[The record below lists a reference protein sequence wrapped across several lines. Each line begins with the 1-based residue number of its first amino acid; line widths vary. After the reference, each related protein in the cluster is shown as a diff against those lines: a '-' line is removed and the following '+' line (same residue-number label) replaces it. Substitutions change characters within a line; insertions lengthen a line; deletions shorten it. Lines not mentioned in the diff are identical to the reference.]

1 MPQVTLKPIT
11 SRPPAVIAS
20 LAVLAI
26 FGFIGVTK
34 LVNRFGEQ
42 QKALARHLYQRALE
56 DQKDGKP
63 DLAVEHFRDALVYS
77 PDNFEYRLQL
87 ARALRDTGRT
97 EEAEAYLVSLW
108 ERAPQDGAV
117 NLALGRLAARQNS
130 IDKALQYY
138 HNAIYGVWS
147 SDADDRRLQAWF
159 ELIEFLLK
167 ENARPQAEAELIT
180 LSAELPPR
188 TDLRLRVADL
198 FATTQLYE
206 RALAEYSQVL
216 KVDDRN
222 ERALAGAGEAE
233 FKLGHFR
240 DAERYLGE
248 LSAANSQDSQV
259 ARMLEVSR
267 EVLAR
272 DPFRGYISIE
282 ERNQRLRGIFEDAGK
297 RLESCMAS
305 ENGKPQAAGLSALE
319 TQWNDMKRELV
330 RLRSSREAGLPNR
343 VMDLVLKI
351 EQQTQICPPSATDEA
366 LMLLAQNRGSEL

>member
-20 LAVLAI
+20 LTVLAI
-26 FGFIGVTK
+26 LGFLGVTK
-34 LVNRFGEQ
+34 LVDRFGEEQ
-42 QKALARHLYQRALE
+42 QALARHLYQRALD
-56 DQKDGKP
+56 DQKNGKP
-63 DLAVEHFRDALVYS
+63 DLAVEHFRDALVYG
-77 PDNFEYRLQL
+77 PDNFQYRLQL

-97 EEAEAYLVSLW
+97 EEAETYLVSLW

-130 IDKALQYY
+130 VDKALQYY
-138 HNAIYGVWS
+138 HNAIYGVWA
-147 SDADDRRLQAWF
+147 SDADERRLQAWF
-159 ELIEFLLK
+159 ELIDFLLK

-180 LSAELPPR
+180 LSAELPPQ
-188 TDLRLRVADL
+188 TDLRLRVGDL

-206 RALAEYSQVL
+206 RALTEYSQVL

-233 FKLGHFR
+233 FKRGRFR
-240 DAERYLGE
+240 EAEHYLE
-248 LSAANSQDSQV
+248 EATAANSQDSQV

-267 EVLAR
+267 EVVTR
-272 DPFRGYISIE
+272 DPFRGDISIE

-305 ENGKPQAAGLSALE
+305 ESGKPQAAAITPLQ
-319 TQWNDMKRELV
+319 TQWNDMRGELG
-330 RLRSSREAGLPNR
+330 RLRSSSEAGLPNR
-343 VMDLVLKI
+343 VMDLVLRI
-351 EQQTQICPPSATDEA
+351 EQQTLVCPPSTTDEA
-366 LMLLAQNRGSEL
+366 LLLLAQNRGSEL